1 MQPRFPSARA
11 RGGTI
16 QTADGRRPTRGEVV
30 DEPADVRDIW
40 RDDLVAFLIGCSF
53 TFERALL
60 AAGLPVRHI
69 EQRTNVPIYTT
80 ALACHSAGRFAG
92 PLVVSM
98 RPMTPRQASRVDV
111 VNDARLCTRALV
123 QGMPTRA
130 TPLARGCV
138 AEPSCAEGPATHPQ
152 RRANSNSASLFE
164 TGQGGRESI
173 KPINAGPAVRT
184 VTVSRDPAPTPQLVE
199 RLI

>member
-98 RPMTPRQASRVDV
+98 LPMTPRQASRVDV

-123 QGMPTRA
+123 QGDADASNTTR
-130 TPLARGCV
+130 
-138 AEPSCAEGPATHPQ
+138 EG
-152 RRANSNSASLFE
+152 
-164 TGQGGRESI
+164 
-173 KPINAGPAVRT
+173 VC
-184 VTVSRDPAPTPQLVE
+184 
-199 RLI
+199 